1 MKLTS
6 FLKKEANWIKEKG
19 EDSDII
25 VSSRIRLARNL
36 KNYPFPARSK
46 KELQKKIRDEIISKI
61 KKISYLKNSEI
72 FLIEELTPTDKRF
85 LVERHLISYDLAKS
99 KNIGAIVIGDNEILS
114 IMVNEEDH
122 LRIQGLNP
130 GLNLF
135 DTYNIV
141 SVVDDELSKLLSY
154 AYSEEFG
161 YLTSCPTN
169 VGTGMRASVL
179 LHLPAIVKTNQIN
192 MLLESLTRLGMVAR
206 GFYGE
211 GTKSLGDFFQ
221 VSNQITLG
229 LSEREIVDKLER
241 VVKEIIKKEKEVR
254 ESYYKREKFEIEDRV
269 LRSYG
274 VLKYAVKLSYQE
286 LMERISYLRM
296 GIGLGIKLPVTI
308 ELINKIMLLSQPAHL
323 EERLGKSLNFNEQ
336 EIERAKLVKSFL

>member
-1 MKLTS
+1 MKLIS
-6 FLKKEANWIKEKG
+6 FLKKEANWIREKG

-25 VSSRIRLARNL
+25 VSSRIRIARNL
-36 KNYPFPARSK
+36 KNYPFPAKAK
-46 KELQKKIRDEIISKI
+46 KDIQKKIRDEIISKI
-61 KKISYLKNSEI
+61 KKISYLKKSEI

-99 KNIGAIVIGDNEILS
+99 RNIGAVVIGDEEILS
-114 IMVNEEDH
+114 IMINEEDH
-122 LRIQGLNP
+122 LRLQGLNP

-141 SVVDDELSKLLSY
+141 SVLDDELSKVLSY

-169 VGTGMRASVL
+169 VGTGLRASVL

-192 MLLESLTRLGMVAR
+192 LLLESLTRVGMVAR

-241 VVKEIIKKEKEVR
+241 VVKEIIKKEREVR
-254 ESYYKREKFEIEDRV
+254 ESFYKKEKLEVEDKIY
-269 LRSYG
+269 RSYG
-274 VLKYAVKLSYQE
+274 ILKYAVRLSYQE
-286 LMERISYLRM
+286 LMDKISSLRM
-296 GIGLGIKLPVTI
+296 GIGLGIKLPITV
-308 ELINKIMLLSQPAHL
+308 ESLNRIMLLSQPAHL
-323 EERLGKSLNFNEQ
+323 EERLGRVLNYTEQ